1 MVSVVRGKHI
11 DIHNYPQRLER
22 AIRFL
27 KNHPRIVEENKTQ
40 IFKFL
45 ERIKAEGLSL
55 ARQVSYVQWMTTI
68 AVALPAGMTFQ
79 ETTKLDV
86 EHLLADFNGRDWS
99 DSTKE
104 NYHEAVKK
112 FWRWLRGLP
121 QGKDPE
127 ETEWVKVGGAKGRR
141 LVPEELLT
149 SEEAKDLMEVAEH
162 PRDKGYVAVSDES
175 GARPEEILSAR
186 VRNVQFD
193 GYGAVLIVNGKTGSR
208 RIRLVRSAPLL
219 ARWLDNHPNQNDPN
233 APLWVNIGTTRHG
246 GAFDYNAARKLLKE
260 LGRKAGIKK
269 RIYPYLFRHSTA
281 THLANLLTEAQMCQ
295 YFGWKQGS
303 RMPSFYVH
311 LSGRDV
317 DNKMLELY
325 GLKPKD
331 DGLKGEIQICQRC
344 QLNNSPVSKF
354 CNRCGSALNVKVALE
369 TDDRI
374 RTAEEIM
381 EALLR
386 DPEVKVLLTE
396 KMRELRLGE
405 KLS

>member
-1 MVSVVRGKHI
+1 
-11 DIHNYPQRLER
+11 
-22 AIRFL
+22 
-27 KNHPRIVEENKTQ
+27 
-40 IFKFL
+40 
-45 ERIKAEGLSL
+45 
-55 ARQVSYVQWMTTI
+55 
-68 AVALPAGMTFQ
+68 
-79 ETTKLDV
+79 
-86 EHLLADFNGRDWS
+86 
-99 DSTKE
+99 
-104 NYHEAVKK
+104 
-112 FWRWLRGLP
+112 
-121 QGKDPE
+121 
-127 ETEWVKVGGAKGRR
+127 
-141 LVPEELLT
+141 
-149 SEEAKDLMEVAEH
+149 MEVAEH